1 MVSLKEFDFG
11 RILALKEQGFSQQ
24 KISEML
30 TIPKTTVG
38 DFLRR
43 YKERGCFQRKSG
55 SGRPSLL
62 KSEHKTIFNDIL
74 IKKPKISAIKMVEEL
89 REKTGVS
96 ISSETIRRKL
106 KKDGF
111 IACSSLKRPLLS
123 KKNKISRLKIC
134 TRWSYKPDGFWDDV
148 IFSDECKFTLFNSNN
163 TAKVWRKPGQVLDPR
178 YLEVT
183 LKHGGGIVMAWGCIS
198 SKGVGRLVFID
209 EIMDRF
215 VYTRIL
221 ANNLAASAEEMGLDR
236 YIFQQD
242 NDPKH
247 TSAHVKGFFEEN
259 NIIILQWPSQSPY
272 LNPMEHVWA
281 HIKRELRGKD
291 FKNRSE
297 LKEAIIAIWKGIEQ
311 QFITNIVY
319 SMPKRVMAVL
329 KANGGHTF
337 Y

>member
-123 KKNKISRLKIC
+123 KKIRSLVLR
-134 TRWSYKPDGFWDDV
+134 SVQDGLTSQIGSGTMLF
-148 IFSDECKFTLFNSNN
+148 FQMNANLLFLTL
-163 TAKVWRKPGQVLDPR
+163 
-178 YLEVT
+178 
-183 LKHGGGIVMAWGCIS
+183 
-198 SKGVGRLVFID
+198 
-209 EIMDRF
+209 
-215 VYTRIL
+215 
-221 ANNLAASAEEMGLDR
+221 
-236 YIFQQD
+236 
-242 NDPKH
+242 
-247 TSAHVKGFFEEN
+247 
-259 NIIILQWPSQSPY
+259 IILLKFGENPAKY
-272 LNPMEHVWA
+272 LILV
-281 HIKRELRGKD
+281 ILR
-291 FKNRSE
+291 S
-297 LKEAIIAIWKGIEQ
+297 
-311 QFITNIVY
+311 
-319 SMPKRVMAVL
+319 
-329 KANGGHTF
+329 H
-337 Y
+337 